1 MNEKTKIYVI
11 FRSSGLDHRGTWDAR
26 DIEQK
31 VMTNE
36 KMLNEV
42 EKRCEG
48 VEFVGETNPTRA
60 ESAVESIRNLREE
73 LDGILIFGPPS
84 GGLIETGLPI
94 IAVFPMWGMWMA
106 GFDFQAYEGKKI
118 LTDCLPVVRDLEES
132 AFSAR
137 IAGLTK
143 KIKLMQVISKMK
155 NLRILSITDRP
166 VLGSYE
172 TGFGDRKEYEKG
184 FLDNLEE
191 TFGSEITTT
200 TQEEMFDKI
209 HQVEEKEAEKIANMW
224 IDGAE
229 GIKDTN
235 EEQIVRSARLYLVM
249 KELMEKYDCNAITT
263 EGYGVFASY
272 RKGNIPSQ
280 GLPSSQFCTD
290 GITATS
296 ECLINSLLTQ
306 QLGFYITSRPSFNGD
321 YIIDP
326 FYNVA
331 IIGHCECP
339 FNPYGDERRC
349 SYVIRNLPR
358 LKKYEGGA
366 CVQVNLPLD
375 ETVTAAKISMYDKKI
390 SVFTGKTVSGRKF
403 FSEWD
408 DPGLACRTKLAIET
422 DAQALLEN
430 LDWRTF
436 ASHRAVFYGD
446 FREEIKNLATLIGF
460 EVIEEDR

>member
-1 MNEKTKIYVI
+1 
-11 FRSSGLDHRGTWDAR
+11 
-26 DIEQK
+26 
-31 VMTNE
+31 
-36 KMLNEV
+36 
-42 EKRCEG
+42 
-48 VEFVGETNPTRA
+48 
-60 ESAVESIRNLREE
+60 
-73 LDGILIFGPPS
+73 
-84 GGLIETGLPI
+84 
-94 IAVFPMWGMWMA
+94 
-106 GFDFQAYEGKKI
+106 
-118 LTDCLPVVRDLEES
+118 
-132 AFSAR
+132 
-137 IAGLTK
+137 
-143 KIKLMQVISKMK
+143 
-155 NLRILSITDRP
+155 
-166 VLGSYE
+166 
-172 TGFGDRKEYEKG
+172 
-184 FLDNLEE
+184 
-191 TFGSEITTT
+191 
-200 TQEEMFDKI
+200 
-209 HQVEEKEAEKIANMW
+209 
-224 IDGAE
+224 
-229 GIKDTN
+229 
-235 EEQIVRSARLYLVM
+235 
-249 KELMEKYDCNAITT
+249 
-263 EGYGVFASY
+263 
-272 RKGNIPSQ
+272 
-280 GLPSSQFCTD
+280 
-290 GITATS
+290 
-296 ECLINSLLTQ
+296 
-306 QLGFYITSRPSFNGD
+306 LGFYITSRPSFNGD

>member
-1 MNEKTKIYVI
+1 MCEKTKVYVM
-11 FRSSGLDHRGTWDAR
+11 FRSSGLDHRGAWDAR

-36 KMLNEV
+36 GMLSEL

-48 VEFVGETNPTRA
+48 VEFVGETNPIRV
-60 ESAVESIRNLREE
+60 ESAIESVRNLQEE
-73 LDGILIFGPPS
+73 LNGILIFGPPS

-94 IAVFPMWGMWMA
+94 ISVFPMWGMWMA
-106 GFDFQAYEGKKI
+106 GFDFKGYEGRNI

-132 AFSAR
+132 VFPAR
-137 IAGLTK
+137 IAGLAK
-143 KIKLMQVISKMK
+143 KIKLIQAVSKMR

-172 TGFGDRKEYEKG
+172 TGFGDRKEYEKV

-191 TFGSEITTT
+191 TFGSKITTT
-200 TQEEMFDKI
+200 TQEEMFDNIQEVK
-209 HQVEEKEAEKIANMW
+209 EKEAEKIAKMW
-224 IDGAE
+224 IDGTE

-235 EEQIVRSARLYLVM
+235 EAEIVRSARLYLVM

-263 EGYGVFASY
+263 EGYGVFAGY

-280 GLPSSQFCTD
+280 GLASSQFCTD

-306 QLGFYITSRPSFNGD
+306 QLGFYITGRPSFNGD

-339 FNPYGDERRC
+339 FNPYGDERRA

-375 ETVTAAKISMYDKKI
+375 ETVTVAKISMYDKKI
-390 SVFTGKTVSGRKF
+390 SVFTGKAVSGRDF
-403 FSEWD
+403 FEDWEM
-408 DPGLACRTKLAIET
+408 LACRTKLAIET
-422 DAQALLEN
+422 DTKALREN

-460 EVIEEDR
+460 EVVEEDR